1 MISHKQKQVLIVDYS
16 DCRGESMIEV
26 YEAAKNLA
34 ITQSRTFPVL
44 NIFNSKTIVTP
55 VFLRFIEGDFS
66 SVEHLV
72 EKQAII
78 GLSTIQKWIVIGYN
92 KWSKRPIV
100 SCNTYEE
107 ALKFLVDDNS
117 DGI

>member
-1 MISHKQKQVLIVDYS
+1 
-16 DCRGESMIEV
+16 MIEV